1 MEISLV
7 ITNNPL
13 NKHIMNTPFLKT
25 SQSEIYIPTP
35 FAGMYHI
42 ASLVYINAHDE
53 DPLPDII
60 YNDLVSV
67 LNNTKTLNSY
77 YQLNIIN
84 LTRLINNQLIGT
96 LIYKKRPRPIY
107 PDDNDSPEI
116 TPDIMGHILLKDVY
130 FLNTLGIATTP
141 STLLTGDMKAPEIL
155 TINVTFK

>member
-1 MEISLV
+1 MD
-7 ITNNPL
+7 TQ
-13 NKHIMNTPFLKT
+13 FLKT

-60 YNDLVSV
+60 YEDLVSV
-67 LNNTKTLNSY
+67 LQDTETLNSY

-84 LTRLINNQLIGT
+84 LTRLSNNQLMGT

-116 TPDIMGHILLKDVY
+116 TPDIMRYILLEELPL
-130 FLNTLGIATTP
+130 LNPLGTYTTP
-141 STLLTGDMKAPEIL
+141 NTLLTGNMKAPEIL
-155 TINVTFK
+155 TVNITFK

>member
-1 MEISLV
+1 
-7 ITNNPL
+7 
-13 NKHIMNTPFLKT
+13 MNTQFLKI

-53 DPLPDII
+53 DHLPDII
-60 YNDLVSV
+60 YEDLVSV
-67 LNNTKTLNSY
+67 LQDTETLNSY

-84 LTRLINNQLIGT
+84 LTRLSNNQLIGT

-116 TPDIMGHILLKDVY
+116 TPDIMKYILLEELPLLDP
-130 FLNTLGIATTP
+130 LGIATTP

-155 TINVTFK
+155 TVNIAFK

>member
-1 MEISLV
+1 
-7 ITNNPL
+7 
-13 NKHIMNTPFLKT
+13 MNTQFLKT

-53 DPLPDII
+53 DHLPDLI
-60 YNDLVSV
+60 YEDLVSV
-67 LNNTKTLNSY
+67 LQDTETLNSY

-84 LTRLINNQLIGT
+84 LTRLSNNQLIGT

-116 TPDIMGHILLKDVY
+116 TPDIMRYILLEELPL
-130 FLNTLGIATTP
+130 LNPLGIATTP
-141 STLLTGDMKAPEIL
+141 NTLLTGNMKAPEIL
-155 TINVTFK
+155 TVNITFK

>member
-1 MEISLV
+1 MD
-7 ITNNPL
+7 TQ
-13 NKHIMNTPFLKT
+13 FLKT

-60 YNDLVSV
+60 YKDLVSV
-67 LNNTKTLNSY
+67 LQNTETLNSY

-84 LTRLINNQLIGT
+84 LTRLSNNQLIGT
-96 LIYKKRPRPIY
+96 LIYKKRPRSLY
-107 PDDNDSPEI
+107 PKDYDSPEV
-116 TPDIMGHILLKDVY
+116 TLKIMEYILLKDVY

-141 STLLTGDMKAPEIL
+141 NTLFAGDMKAPEIL
-155 TINVTFK
+155 TVNVTFK

>member
-1 MEISLV
+1 MD
-7 ITNNPL
+7 TQ
-13 NKHIMNTPFLKT
+13 FLKT

-53 DPLPDII
+53 DHLPDII
-60 YNDLVSV
+60 YEDLVSV
-67 LNNTKTLNSY
+67 LQDTETLNSY

-84 LTRLINNQLIGT
+84 LTRLSNNQLMGT

-116 TPDIMGHILLKDVY
+116 TPDIMKYILLEELPL
-130 FLNTLGIATTP
+130 LNPLGIATTP
-141 STLLTGDMKAPEIL
+141 STLLTGNMKAPEIL
-155 TINVTFK
+155 TVNITFK